1 MKITDVKGDEYELL
15 DLVSR
20 QSHSVHVSRVY
31 PLWYDD
37 TRIDP
42 ENIALRDAEEYVV
55 DRIVDDTI
63 DDRPKKQ
70 WTFKVHWKDY
80 DESEDTWASWDDL
93 KDVEALHIYL
103 REHDQSHAIPKS
115 HQKLMDKKPAIP
127 KKTST
132 ESTSPLV
139 IEKSP
144 PKRKR

>member
-1 MKITDVKGDEYELL
+1 MWLIVLL
-15 DLVSR
+15 MIQLM
-20 QSHSVHVSRVY
+20 
-31 PLWYDD
+31 
-37 TRIDP
+37 IG
-42 ENIALRDAEEYVV
+42 LRNN
-55 DRIVDDTI
+55 
-63 DDRPKKQ
+63 
-70 WTFKVHWKDY
+70 

-144 PKRKR
+144 PKRDPLNGNVKGIRKRFLYKRFSQFLFMFFQEFSEYAR